1 VTNSSQSKKI
11 LPLTIVNYVTG
22 ILGII
27 LGALLSIPL
36 LLGAIKIIFQ
46 DGTIPS
52 AESSIGLAI
61 ISGALGAVVLWFTE
75 RKKPKKDEEQQ
86 PSELARRG
94 AMITGTFFV
103 FAAICFTL
111 FGLLSPIFPDAVK
124 ATDFFSILVKWAG
137 VLSLIGG
144 SVTLGIALCTS
155 LFDVWFWHIGR

>member
-52 AESSIGLAI
+52 AESSIGV
-61 ISGALGAVVLWFTE
+61 SNHFRSFRRCRALVY
-75 RKKPKKDEEQQ
+75 
-86 PSELARRG
+86 
-94 AMITGTFFV
+94 
-103 FAAICFTL
+103 
-111 FGLLSPIFPDAVK
+111 
-124 ATDFFSILVKWAG
+124 
-137 VLSLIGG
+137 
-144 SVTLGIALCTS
+144 
-155 LFDVWFWHIGR
+155 